1 MFNQT
6 GDFVRQK
13 RALRDRLPT
22 VKCKSCAVGT
32 PIRAFPEL
40 RDCPRTDKLVNAEA
54 DRYCLFYIG
63 VEK

>member
-1 MFNQT
+1 MLNQI
-6 GDFVRQK
+6 GEISR
-13 RALRDRLPT
+13 RESALRDRLPT

-40 RDCPRTDKLVNAEA
+40 RDCSRTDKLVNAEA
-54 DRYCLFYIG
+54 DRLCLFYVG